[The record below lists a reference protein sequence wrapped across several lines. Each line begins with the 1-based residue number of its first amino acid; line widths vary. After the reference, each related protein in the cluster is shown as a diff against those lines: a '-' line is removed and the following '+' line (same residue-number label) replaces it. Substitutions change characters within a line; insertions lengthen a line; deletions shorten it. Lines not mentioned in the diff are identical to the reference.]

1 MSHLTFAHL
10 PPHKSQFMVPP
21 LSRFPSS
28 NPPHHLC
35 PTVTL
40 QPPEP
45 IPRPWTYHSS
55 PTDSFP
61 PGSIHQARPKRN
73 ESFQGPNCF
82 DGPTMR
88 AFDEHVGLKATLA
101 YLAFRE
107 LVPIDATFITSF
119 FLFPNLVT
127 LTRLSKC
134 PEAVGCTLALT
145 NQDVVQLSAV
155 QCAPK
160 VIVL

>member
-1 MSHLTFAHL
+1 
-10 PPHKSQFMVPP
+10 
-21 LSRFPSS
+21 
-28 NPPHHLC
+28 
-35 PTVTL
+35 
-40 QPPEP
+40 
-45 IPRPWTYHSS
+45 
-55 PTDSFP
+55 
-61 PGSIHQARPKRN
+61 
-73 ESFQGPNCF
+73 
-82 DGPTMR
+82 MR
-88 AFDEHVGLKATLA
+88 AFDEHVGLKATLT

-134 PEAVGCTLALT
+134 PEAVGCTLAST
-145 NQDVVQLSAV
+145 DQDVVQLSAV